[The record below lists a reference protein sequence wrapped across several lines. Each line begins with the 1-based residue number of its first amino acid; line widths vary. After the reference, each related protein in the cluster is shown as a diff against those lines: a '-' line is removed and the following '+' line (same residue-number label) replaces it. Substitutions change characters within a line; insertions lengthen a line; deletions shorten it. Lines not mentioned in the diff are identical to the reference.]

1 MMDKEKQRKAVL
13 FFCVV
18 VLTGLLGSCSEP
30 SPLYGKWAD
39 NYGNQIT
46 FVSDGTFVAKIYVS
60 DSDEDI
66 VTYQGDYTVVD
77 NVLIFSKSDGT
88 SINTEWDIRGS
99 MLFLEWAVSENK
111 TRQLTLYHVSK

>member
-1 MMDKEKQRKAVL
+1 MGKTALILCVLVCAVL
-13 FFCVV
+13 LC
-18 VLTGLLGSCSEP
+18 GCYEP
-30 SPLYGKWAD
+30 SPLYGAWAD
-39 NYGNQIT
+39 NYGNKIT